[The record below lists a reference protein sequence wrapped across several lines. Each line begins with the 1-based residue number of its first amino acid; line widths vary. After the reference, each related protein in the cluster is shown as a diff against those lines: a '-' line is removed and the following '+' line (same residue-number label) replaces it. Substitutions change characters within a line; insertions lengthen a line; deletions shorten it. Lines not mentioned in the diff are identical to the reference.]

1 MRSVTLVWI
10 IFFCAAAL
18 AEGAEYAL
26 NEASSVSC
34 ETMLGPYTFDGTDV
48 SVSLSSW
55 VEPQHDMPA
64 YCHIEGE
71 IAETIGFAMRV
82 PAHWNHKLV
91 VAGCGG
97 FCGAVIAD
105 KPGMSNSINAALKDG
120 FAAITTDS
128 GHQGKSWDT
137 QWAIGNPEL
146 LRLFAG
152 AWMPLTVTVAQN
164 VLQTIRQK
172 KPENTYFS
180 GCSNGGRLGLYAAQ
194 HYPDLFD
201 GIAAGG
207 AIMDLSG
214 NAGLHGL
221 WLLQTTRDKSLQPV
235 IDAQKLPFLAK
246 QVLVQCDALD
256 GLHDGIINQPQ
267 LCKPKLSHLQCDT
280 ENATDTCFT
289 KSELNAIERLYQGAH
304 VDGKQV
310 FAGLPPGSEHLWAIW
325 VTGDGESWGWG
336 ELAALGYLRIV
347 YQLPPEQT
355 LDFHHLD
362 LEQEMAR
369 ILAAGENL
377 DATQTDLSDFAKSG
391 GKLLY
396 FHGLSDPLIL
406 PERAKQYAVEV
417 LNTTPGVLSKQSTR
431 FFMVPGHGHCWE
443 LPGHAPDEFN
453 PVALIDQWVESGQA
467 PNYLDVH
474 QTTSEST
481 RQRRICPFP
490 QRTILVGKQKDS
502 AESYQCQ

>member
-267 LCKPKLSHLQCDT
+267 LCKPKLAHLQCGT
-280 ENATDTCFT
+280 
-289 KSELNAIERLYQGAH
+289 
-304 VDGKQV
+304 
-310 FAGLPPGSEHLWAIW
+310 PGRWS
-325 VTGDGESWGWG
+325 SFM
-336 ELAALGYLRIV
+336 
-347 YQLPPEQT
+347 QLPT
-355 LDFHHLD
+355 
-362 LEQEMAR
+362 
-369 ILAAGENL
+369 
-377 DATQTDLSDFAKSG
+377 
-391 GKLLY
+391 
-396 FHGLSDPLIL
+396 
-406 PERAKQYAVEV
+406 
-417 LNTTPGVLSKQSTR
+417 
-431 FFMVPGHGHCWE
+431 
-443 LPGHAPDEFN
+443 
-453 PVALIDQWVESGQA
+453 
-467 PNYLDVH
+467 
-474 QTTSEST
+474 
-481 RQRRICPFP
+481 
-490 QRTILVGKQKDS
+490 
-502 AESYQCQ
+502 